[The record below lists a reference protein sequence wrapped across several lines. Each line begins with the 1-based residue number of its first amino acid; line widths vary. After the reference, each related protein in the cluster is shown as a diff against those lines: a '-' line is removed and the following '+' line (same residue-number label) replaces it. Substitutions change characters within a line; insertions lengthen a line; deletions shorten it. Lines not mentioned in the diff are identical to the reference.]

1 MSIQVVYTPPTEMD
15 IEDETIVIDVVN
27 GSEVFGKTFSNRVII
42 LADGTGLSFKTQ
54 PIFHNK
60 TWTEMGLQAFGVFCD
75 TITNVVTYVR
85 EQMPS
90 VNGGADYNK
99 DNVLTLS
106 VSFKFE

>member
-1 MSIQVVYTPPTEMD
+1 MSVQVVYTPPKD
-15 IEDETIVIDVVN
+15 VDCEDDTIVNEIVK
-27 GSEVFGKTFSNRVII
+27 GSEVFGKTFSNREFT

-54 PIFHNK
+54 PVDNTN
-60 TWTEMGLQAFGVFCD
+60 TWSALGVRAFCTLCD
-75 TITNVVTYVR
+75 VVTYVR

-90 VNGGADYNK
+90 VNGLADYNK

>member
-1 MSIQVVYTPPTEMD
+1 MSTQVVYTPPTEVD
-15 IEDETIVIDVVN
+15 CEDDTIVNEIVK
-27 GSEVFGKTFSNRVII
+27 GSEVFGKTFSNREFI

-54 PIFHNK
+54 PVDTNN
-60 TWTEMGLQAFGVFCD
+60 TWSTLGVRAFGTFCD
-75 TITNVVTYVR
+75 SIVNVVTYVR

-90 VNGGADYNK
+90 INGLADYNK